1 MDIIFWLSA
10 IIYALLFLSLLYFV
24 YKNIMLRKFIADNS
38 VEYLQL
44 KYEMQL
50 KVDTLRK
57 ELEKRDNAAVEKT
70 DGFLKFLSES
80 RDWAFQYIED
90 VQHAIFV
97 LKEKYDDKEDMD
109 ESLKELF
116 NMLPD
121 NKENKNG

>member
-1 MDIIFWLSA
+1 MDVIFWLSA
-10 IIYALLFLSLLYFV
+10 IVYALLFLSLLYFV
-24 YKNIMLRKFIADNS
+24 YKNVMLRKFIADNS